1 MQDEGQRGHSPQ
13 QIFYCKAQGVRIPV
27 RLEVFKHGGGVCV
40 AVTNHDENIN
50 IPLIAPAP
58 AMVARLREAADLI
71 EAAVGVRDQGHVSR
85 EGNGHTPAPRVAPA
99 APNWDWLTP
108 EMVIKYVEQ
117 SPVLHI
123 YAEDVR
129 AALKPLVGMTQTA
142 SVESQLELDLEAV
155 RPHLARITL
164 NGKVNKSEIARLL
177 GIRPSG
183 PGNWARLTEIADFIS
198 SSSFSPTPRP
208 AISDEKKRSAAA

>member
-1 MQDEGQRGHSPQ
+1 MQE

-27 RLEVFKHGGGVCV
+27 RLEVFKHGGGIYL
-40 AVTNHDENIN
+40 AISNQAENIN
-50 IPLIAPAP
+50 IPFFGPAP

-71 EAAVGVRDQGHVSR
+71 EAAAVEKDQGHISR
-85 EGNGHTPAPRVAPA
+85 AGNGHTPAPRVAPA

-123 YAEDVR
+123 YADDVR
-129 AALKPLVGMTQTA
+129 AALKPLVGMTQAA

-155 RPHLARITL
+155 RPHLSRITL
-164 NGKVNKSEIARLL
+164 NGKVNKSEIARVL

-198 SSSFSPTPRP
+198 SSSFSPAPRP
-208 AISDEKKRSAAA
+208 AISDEKKRSAVA